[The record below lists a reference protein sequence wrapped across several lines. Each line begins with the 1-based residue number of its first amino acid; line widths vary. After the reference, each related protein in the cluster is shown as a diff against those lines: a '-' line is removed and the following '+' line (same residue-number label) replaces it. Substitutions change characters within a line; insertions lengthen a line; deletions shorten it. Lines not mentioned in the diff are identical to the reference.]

1 MVAAAIAIGPLT
13 VVPFSGAVE
22 GDAAVARLEADSDT
36 CAKTLLAFAAACAGV
51 GSPLK
56 ADDEPFWPAEPLT
69 AVDVPT
75 SGGNVGTL
83 ACCCCLLFAMIDD
96 ISRLKCSRS
105 EIAEAPDVKL

>member
-1 MVAAAIAIGPLT
+1 M
-13 VVPFSGAVE
+13 PFSGAVE
-22 GDAAVARLEADSDT
+22 GDAAVAGLEADSDA
-36 CAKTLLAFAAACAGV
+36 CARTLLAFAAACAGD

-56 ADDEPFWPAEPLT
+56 AEDVEPFRPEELLT
-69 AVDVPT
+69 AFDVPT
-75 SGGNVGTL
+75 SGGSVGTL